1 MSAMTRGGDDKGD
14 AMIESYK
21 ELVSLASEGI
31 EEYLAVIAELL
42 DASILLNGM
51 PSEISKNA
59 DKWAEE
65 IATEVSQKMEEQN
78 VIPHYYIAAL
88 IEKLHKVGVESFT
101 MGFNEMAC
109 RKFQEAYS

>member
-1 MSAMTRGGDDKGD
+1 MATMSEDVDDSLD
-14 AMIESYK
+14 MYR
-21 ELVSLASEGI
+21 ELALLASYGI

-101 MGFNEMAC
+101 TGFNEMAC